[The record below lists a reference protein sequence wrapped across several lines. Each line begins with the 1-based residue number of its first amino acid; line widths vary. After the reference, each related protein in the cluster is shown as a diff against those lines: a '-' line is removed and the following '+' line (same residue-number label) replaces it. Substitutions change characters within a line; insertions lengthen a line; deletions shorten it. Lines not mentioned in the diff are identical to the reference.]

1 MIANGIPTWEID
13 ASHSGVHF
21 SVRHL
26 VVAKVR
32 GRFTTFTGT
41 LAFDEAAPER
51 SSVEVR
57 IDVGSINTGVDQRD
71 AHLRSPDFFDA
82 EKFPVI
88 SFVSRRVTRAA
99 DGFRV
104 TGDLTIRGITREVV
118 LPVEYAGHTKDP
130 WGGERAGF
138 TARLAIERKDFGL
151 TWNQLLEAGGVAV
164 GDKVEIELEIEAVLK
179 AAAET
184 PVPVMAAATKPLA
197 VAAAA

>member
-1 MIANGIPTWEID
+1 MTTNGIPTWEID

-32 GRFTTFTGT
+32 GRFTRFSGT

-57 IDVGSINTGVDQRD
+57 IDAGSINTGVDQRD
-71 AHLRSPDFFDA
+71 EHLRSPDFFNA
-82 EKFPVI
+82 EKFPAI
-88 SFVSRRVTRAA
+88 TFLSRRVERAD

-104 TGDLTIRGITREVV
+104 TGDLTIHGITREVV
-118 LPVEYAGHTKDP
+118 LPVEYAGHAKDP

-164 GDKVEIELEIEAVLK
+164 GDKVGIELEIEAVLK
-179 AAAET
+179 AAAVE
-184 PVPVMAAATKPLA
+184 PAL
-197 VAAAA
+197 AAAAA

>member
-1 MIANGIPTWEID
+1 MITNGIPTWEID

-32 GRFTTFTGT
+32 GRFTAFAGT

-57 IDVGSINTGVDQRD
+57 IDAGSINTGVDQRD

-82 EKFPVI
+82 EKFPALT
-88 SFVSRRVTRAA
+88 FVSRRVERSA
-99 DGFRV
+99 DGFTV
-104 TGDLTIRGITREVV
+104 TGDLTIRGVTREVV

-138 TARLAIERKDFGL
+138 AARVAIDRKDFGL

-164 GDKVEIELEIEAVLK
+164 GDKVEIELEVEAVLK
-179 AAAET
+179 AAAVEPA
-184 PVPVMAAATKPLA
+184 PV
-197 VAAAA
+197 VAAA